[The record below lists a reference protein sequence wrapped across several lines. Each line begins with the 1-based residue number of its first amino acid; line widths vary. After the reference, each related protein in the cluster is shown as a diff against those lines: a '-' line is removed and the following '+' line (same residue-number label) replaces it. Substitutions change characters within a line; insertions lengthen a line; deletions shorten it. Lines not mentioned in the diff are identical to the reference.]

1 MANAALT
8 ERAPLAWGDAT
19 RRRAEEARIA
29 LWSESSPL
37 GGPGRLPTWS
47 VQKEKPC
54 AAKSAVRWVTYS
66 LSSRAEETK
75 RKEACSLFIKRRG
88 TDTHCLP
95 VIGWKCRPPF
105 S

>member
-29 LWSESSPL
+29 LWSASSPL

-54 AAKSAVRWVTYS
+54 AAKSAVRRVTCS
-66 LSSRAEETK
+66 ASSRAEETK
-75 RKEACSLFIKRRG
+75 RKEAFSLVIKRRG
-88 TDTHCLP
+88 TDTHRLQ
-95 VIGWKCRPPF
+95 VIGR
-105 S
+105 